1 MFASC
6 DRKEEPSIDS
16 HVVGFMSCS
25 LHVASQALLLC
36 GSQCANASAV
46 VDLLFFGGCC
56 ASAGIVILFKFVWQ
70 SCNGLCV
77 FPFKPMASAPIVLST
92 TALHSSSV

>member
-16 HVVGFMSCS
+16 HVVSFMSCS

-46 VDLLFFGGCC
+46 VELLFFGGCC
-56 ASAGIVILFKFVWQ
+56 ASVGKW
-70 SCNGLCV
+70 
-77 FPFKPMASAPIVLST
+77 
-92 TALHSSSV
+92 

>member
-25 LHVASQALLLC
+25 LHVASQALSLSS
-36 GSQCANASAV
+36 SQCANASAV

-56 ASAGIVILFKFVWQ
+56 ASAGKELVAAHEQAVEYWTQ
-70 SCNGLCV
+70 ETDDGRVQESQ
-77 FPFKPMASAPIVLST
+77 
-92 TALHSSSV
+92 